1 MFKKT
6 SITNRIIWIILAFF
20 GWYILLGEI
29 LVLQMEKLLRSIFR
43 NPSNALVFVNT
54 YYAPL
59 LASCVFFVLMC
70 LIIKKDRFMLE
81 IIKPTREKR
90 SMSKLGTGILLGFLM
105 NFFCIICAL
114 LHGDIK
120 LYFDFSAAQIPL
132 MIWAFVCVFFQ
143 STSEELWCR
152 CFMYERINV
161 HYPLWVAIWCRCF
174 MYERIN
180 VHYPLWVAMVVNG
193 VVFGALHSFN
203 DGITWL
209 AMADLIICGLSFSL
223 LRWYSGSIWTCFG
236 IHTMWN
242 FTQNF
247 IFGLPNSGLISE
259 ASIFH
264 MDAMNAVSNWCYSYE
279 FGVEG
284 AVPALLMDLM
294 LGVVILVIASRQ
306 GRLGELLESRESKG
320 ELAMI
325 GQKPVE
331 AVDKEPE
338 VEFEEPAAEKVKEE
352 KTIEFTEEQ

>member
-20 GWYILLGEI
+20 GWYILLADM
-29 LVLQMEKLLRSIFR
+29 LVLLFEKFLHSVFSH
-43 NPSNALVFVNT
+43 PSNALVFVNT
-54 YYAPL
+54 YYMPI

-70 LIIKKDRFMLE
+70 LIIKKNRFMLE

-105 NFFCIICAL
+105 NFFCIVCAL

-120 LYFDFSAAQIPL
+120 LYFDFSAAQIPV
-132 MIWAFVCVFFQ
+132 MIWAFIGVFFQ

-161 HYPLWVAIWCRCF
+161 HYPLWVAI
-174 MYERIN
+174 
-180 VHYPLWVAMVVNG
+180 VVNG

-247 IFGLPNSGLISE
+247 IFGMPNSGLISE

-264 MDAMNAVSNWCYSYE
+264 MDAVNAVR
-279 FGVEG
+279 
-284 AVPALLMDLM
+284 
-294 LGVVILVIASRQ
+294 SRARS
-306 GRLGELLESRESKG
+306 RLCLWTCC
-320 ELAMI
+320 LA
-325 GQKPVE
+325 
-331 AVDKEPE
+331 
-338 VEFEEPAAEKVKEE
+338 F
-352 KTIEFTEEQ
+352 

>member
-29 LVLQMEKLLRSIFR
+29 FMLLFSKLIDLAFK
-43 NPSNALVFVNT
+43 NPSNALTFVNT

-59 LASCVFFVLMC
+59 LASCVFFLLVC
-70 LIIKKDRFMLE
+70 LITKKNRFMLE
-81 IIKPTREKR
+81 IVKPTREKR

-105 NFFCIICAL
+105 NFFCIVCAL

-120 LYFDFSAAQIPL
+120 LYLDFSATQIPV
-132 MIWAFVCVFFQ
+132 MIWAFICVFFQ

-152 CFMYERINV
+152 GFMYERINV
-161 HYPLWVAIWCRCF
+161 HYPLWVAI
-174 MYERIN
+174 
-180 VHYPLWVAMVVNG
+180 VVNG
-193 VVFGALHSFN
+193 VIFGALHSFN

-242 FTQNF
+242 YTQNF
-247 IFGLPNSGLISE
+247 LFGLPNSGLVSE

-264 MDAMNAVSNWCYSYE
+264 MDAVNAVSNWCYSYE

-284 AVPALLMDLM
+284 AIPALFMDLM
-294 LGVVILVIASRQ
+294 LGVVILIIASKR

-320 ELAMI
+320 ELQMI
-325 GQKPVE
+325 GQAP
-331 AVDKEPE
+331 KETPS
-338 VEFEEPAAEKVKEE
+338 VEFTEPDAAQPQAAPETREETVA
-352 KTIEFTEEQ
+352 EFTEEEKKETM

>member
-43 NPSNALVFVNT
+43 DPSNALVFVNT
-54 YYAPL
+54 YYAPI
-59 LASCVFFVLMC
+59 LASCVFFVLIC
-70 LIIKKDRFMLE
+70 LIIKKNRFMLE

-161 HYPLWVAIWCRCF
+161 HYPLWVAI
-174 MYERIN
+174 
-180 VHYPLWVAMVVNG
+180 VVNG

-331 AVDKEPE
+331 TVDKEPE